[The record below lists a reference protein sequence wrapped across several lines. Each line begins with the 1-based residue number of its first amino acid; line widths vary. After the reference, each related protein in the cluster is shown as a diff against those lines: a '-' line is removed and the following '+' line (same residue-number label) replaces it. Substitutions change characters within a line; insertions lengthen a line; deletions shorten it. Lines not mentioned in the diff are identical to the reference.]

1 MPWPEFLPLF
11 AFMCI
16 GMYLMRLIPVS
27 VLSDRELSPR
37 TKTLLG
43 YIPPAC
49 FAALV
54 ANDLL
59 SPSMFLTGIW
69 PGLMPLIATAAVVL
83 VAAKTKSMVWCIV
96 VGIAMYALLGFVPL

>member
-16 GMYLMRLIPVS
+16 GMYLMRLIPIS
-27 VLSDRELSPR
+27 ILSDRELSPR
-37 TKTLLG
+37 TKMLLG
-43 YIPPAC
+43 YIPPAT

-59 SPSMFLTGIW
+59 APDMFSAGIWSGGMPLLATGI
-69 PGLMPLIATAAVVL
+69 VVL
-83 VAAKTKSMVWCIV
+83 VAIKTKSMVWCILS
-96 VGIAMYALLGFVPL
+96 GMAIYALLEFVPF

>member
-1 MPWPEFLPLF
+1 MSWPEFLPLF
-11 AFMCI
+11 AFMCV
-16 GMYLMRLIPVS
+16 GMYLMRLIPIS

-59 SPSMFLTGIW
+59 SPDMFANGAW
-69 PGLMPLIATAAVVL
+69 SGLMPLIATAVVVL
-83 VAAKTKSMVWCIV
+83 VAAKTKSMVWCIIA
-96 VGIAMYALLGFVPL
+96 GIAMYALLGLVPL

>member
-16 GMYLMRLIPVS
+16 GMYLMRLIPIS
-27 VLSDRELSPR
+27 ILSEKELSPR
-37 TKTLLG
+37 TKLLLG
-43 YIPPAC
+43 YIPPAT

-59 SPSMFLTGIW
+59 APDMFSLGVW
-69 PGLMPLIATAAVVL
+69 SGLMPLVATAVVVL

-96 VGIAMYALLGFVPL
+96 SGIAMYALLGFIPL

>member
-1 MPWPEFLPLF
+1 
-11 AFMCI
+11 MCI
-16 GMYLMRLIPVS
+16 GMYLMRLIPIS

-59 SPSMFLTGIW
+59 SPRMFANGI
-69 PGLMPLIATAAVVL
+69 
-83 VAAKTKSMVWCIV
+83 
-96 VGIAMYALLGFVPL
+96 